1 MLSIESGQI
10 WWTREVSSYRGV
22 DVDDDQMYVATSQGD
37 LVALKRRTGTEVWR
51 NDSLKFRGL
60 SAPAVVGEHVVVAD
74 LEGYVHWF
82 DRATGAVAA
91 RAKTSGDRV
100 TNPPLSVNGILYV
113 ISDKGDISALHGL
126 PLAARAAK
134 TAPAAAPEAAP
145 EAARRCRT
153 GSGRLIPSAP
163 S

>member
-1 MLSIESGQI
+1 
-10 WWTREVSSYRGV
+10 V

-37 LVALKRRTGTEVWR
+37 LVALKRRTGIEVWR

-60 SAPAVVGEHVVVAD
+60 SAPAVVGDYVAVAD

-82 DRATGAVAA
+82 DRVTGTIAA

-100 TNPPLSVNGILYV
+100 TNAPLSINGILYV
-113 ISDKGDISALHGL
+113 INDKGDIAALHGL

-134 TAPAAAPEAAP
+134 AAPAPAPEAAP
-145 EAARRCRT
+145 VPA
-153 GSGRLIPSAP
+153 SGG
-163 S
+163 